1 MPLINNT
8 ICFSGDD
15 NALIEDKLRLATFS
29 HLDWSANE
37 LMPIRSK
44 IRNFYR
50 DEQRGV
56 CAYCKDDVSLRSASN
71 AHVEHI
77 APKSL
82 YLSFM
87 FEPKNLCVICADCNE
102 IKRNQE
108 VMNEAVDTFSN
119 NVKSYPRS
127 SGAFKIV
134 HPLFDNYDEHILKKG
149 RVYIDRSTKGA
160 FTIGVCKLNRYFHE
174 FGVDDEFVNDEE
186 LVGQMNEYIGSQST
200 LQKAGILNRLRDI
213 LFNL

>member
-8 ICFSGDD
+8 IFFSEDD
-15 NALIEDKLRLATFS
+15 KALIEEKRQLGTSS
-29 HLDWSANE
+29 HLDWGANE

-50 DEQRGV
+50 TEQRGI
-56 CAYCKDDVSLRSASN
+56 CAYCKSDVSLRSASN
-71 AHVEHI
+71 AHIEHI

-108 VMNEAVDTFSN
+108 VLNEVVDTFSGKVN
-119 NVKSYPRS
+119 RYPRS
-127 SGAFKIV
+127 SSAFKIV

-149 RVYIDRSTKGA
+149 RVYIDRSAKGA
-160 FTIGVCKLNRYFHE
+160 FTIGACKLNRYFHE

-186 LVGQMNEYIGSQST
+186 LVSQMNEYIGSQST
-200 LQKAGILNRLRDI
+200 VQKAGILNRLRDM